1 MTFQDSYLL
10 QCANMYI
17 NRYLAMGF
25 FLPAF
30 FHLNEEENELKNK
43 LWKYTETLFVSSM
56 DVPGELS
63 DGALNGRVHLGLF
76 Y

>member
-1 MTFQDSYLL
+1 
-10 QCANMYI
+10 MYI
-17 NRYLAMGF
+17 NRYLAI

-30 FHLNEEENELKNK
+30 FHLNEEENELKKK
-43 LWKYTETLFVSSM
+43 LCKHTETLFISSM